1 MSIESDVNVSDCS
14 NNEKNEKDDSDTAQ
28 TITSREKRHYHT
40 LRHLEE
46 MFGYSDLFIPYE
58 LNHVPDNGVTPT
70 EKGMTLSVNTK
81 LFDAILTLSIF
92 FHDAIYNPKSS
103 TNEEDSVALY
113 KNFEADF
120 ITCIYAHT
128 GAKPNSKLELCSRHV
143 EDFILA
149 TKSHTPTTKINTTTT
164 AEDSSDRQEQ
174 FLQSSYQPIFL
185 DANMAVLGKQNSSVS
200 ALCSTYSERISV
212 CASTCILFQAS

>member
-1 MSIESDVNVSDCS
+1 MCLTVVIMKRTRKMIVILT
-14 NNEKNEKDDSDTAQ
+14 K
-28 TITSREKRHYHT
+28 ITSREKRHYHT
-40 LRHLEE
+40 LRHFEE
-46 MFGYSDLFIPYE
+46 MFGYSDLLIPYE
-58 LNHVPDNGVTPT
+58 LNHVQDNGVTLT

-128 GAKPNSKLELCSRHV
+128 GA
-143 EDFILA
+143 
-149 TKSHTPTTKINTTTT
+149 
-164 AEDSSDRQEQ
+164 
-174 FLQSSYQPIFL
+174 
-185 DANMAVLGKQNSSVS
+185 
-200 ALCSTYSERISV
+200 
-212 CASTCILFQAS
+212 